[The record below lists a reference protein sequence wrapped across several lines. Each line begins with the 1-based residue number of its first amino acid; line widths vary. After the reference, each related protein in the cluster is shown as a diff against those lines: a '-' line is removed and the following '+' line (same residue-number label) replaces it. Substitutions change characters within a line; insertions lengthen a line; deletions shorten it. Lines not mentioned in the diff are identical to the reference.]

1 MAEVLKLAVAI
12 QGVNNFSTAFS
23 QAKSGI
29 GGISGSVAGLS
40 AGLAVAGP
48 LIAVAAAGMAVSFL
62 KSSVEIAA
70 GFEQAMLRVQAISG
84 ATAEEFAILTDFA
97 KELGAT
103 TEYTA
108 TQSAEAMAGFVI
120 AGFSVEEA
128 MAALPTAI
136 DLATASTA
144 DLGTTTAI
152 VANIIRSFGL
162 DATDAARVGDVLV
175 TTFSGSST
183 TVESLGESMK
193 MLAPI
198 AVQAGI
204 SFEQAAAAVGKL
216 GDAGIQGTM
225 AGTGLRQALV
235 KIINPS
241 GEGQEAIAR
250 LGLEIQTFTDLGY
263 QMQEELQI
271 QIPIMDSLNTTY
283 KDLGD
288 TSENLSLQISEIQM
302 EMAANNIE
310 IQTHQDAIDLIK
322 NDYSEWE
329 NQIGTLRIEL
339 LGLKDEMASFSLDM
353 KKNNLEIMEIRQEA
367 DRQGRDITEEELARI
382 DEIQEA
388 NDELRIQREK
398 ASIREIELSKELTDQ
413 EGEKAKAVQ
422 ESSAVQ
428 QLAIDTLMNSNTELS
443 KEQAKLSLEAKGI
456 SIESKNVKK
465 SLSEQNL
472 TVSDLTRSIA
482 TQVTGTVDFVTIL
495 EELER
500 TSATL
505 SDTITIF
512 GVRGGSV
519 ISALATT
526 GSEALADFTT
536 EVENSEGALEDMV
549 EIMRSGLS
557 QQIMLLKSAWDAV
570 KVEIGTALMPVLMAL
585 MDSLIEMMPIIE
597 DFMSRWV
604 STSIAPLLTV
614 LSGLFDVINAIIA
627 PFKDLMEPLS
637 EFGMVVDP
645 ITSSIWPII
654 LAFDI
659 LKMIIEKLREPLEP
673 LMERLGELRE
683 KLLEPLQPILD
694 MLGDSFGSFGDIVGW
709 VLDVVLWPLIT
720 GLERLVDGLIDVID
734 WMEPVL
740 VPVFEWFAEV
750 LQDVGKWLTDVWEK
764 LTPVIEGIKELF
776 TEGVVGD
783 IIGAIGF
790 EVGTGMEGAPGTGV
804 YKLHEGEIV
813 LNKRES
819 DMFRS
824 LTKQTSNKSESGGSG
839 GINIENLTI
848 NASDDEGGRQAGQA
862 FIELLESES
871 IRGIGD
877 VV

>member
-1 MAEVLKLAVAI
+1 MTEVLKLAVAI

-40 AGLAVAGP
+40 AGLAAAGP
-48 LIAVAAAGMAVSFL
+48 MIAVAAGAMAVSFL

-70 GFEQAMLRVQAISG
+70 GFEQQMLRVQAISG
-84 ATAEEFAILTDFA
+84 ATAEEFDTLTGFA

-108 TQSAEAMAGFVI
+108 TQSAEALASFAMAGFEVD
-120 AGFSVEEA
+120 EA
-128 MAALPTAI
+128 MTALPVAI
-136 DLATASTA
+136 DLATASA
-144 DLGTTTAI
+144 SDLATTTGI
-152 VANIIRSFGL
+152 TANILRAFGL
-162 DATDAARVGDVLV
+162 DATEAARVGDVLTATFTGSY
-175 TTFSGSST
+175 TTIET
-183 TVESLGESMK
+183 IGESMK

-204 SFEQAAAAVGKL
+204 GLEEAAGAVGKL
-216 GDAGIQGTM
+216 GDAGLRGTM
-225 AGTGLRQALV
+225 AGTGLRQALI
-235 KIINPS
+235 KLINPS
-241 GEGQEAIAR
+241 GEGQETIAR
-250 LGLEIQTFTDLGY
+250 LGLEVQTFTDLGY
-263 QMQEELQI
+263 QMQEELQT
-271 QIPIMDSLNTTY
+271 QIPIMDALNATY
-283 KDLGD
+283 NDLSD
-288 TSENLSLQISEIQM
+288 TSENLTLQMSEIQM

-310 IQTHQDAIDLIK
+310 IQTHQEAIDLIK
-322 NDYSEWE
+322 NDYLEWE

-367 DRQGRDITEEELARI
+367 DRQGRDITEAELARI
-382 DEIQEA
+382 AEIQEA

-398 ASIREIELSKELTDQ
+398 ASIREIELSKELTNQ

-422 ESSAVQ
+422 ESSAIQ
-428 QLAIDTLMNSNTELS
+428 QLAIDTLTDANNEL
-443 KEQAKLSLEAKGI
+443 AKAEARLSLESKGI

-472 TVSDLTRSIA
+472 TVSDLGKTIS
-482 TQVTGTVDFVTIL
+482 TQVTGTADFVTIL

-500 TSATL
+500 TGSTASETL
-505 SDTITIF
+505 TIF
-512 GVRGGSV
+512 GTRGGAS
-519 ISALATT
+519 ISALANI
-526 GSEALADFTT
+526 GSVELAEFT
-536 EVENSEGALEDMV
+536 EEIRNSEGALSDTT
-549 EIMRSGLS
+549 EIMRSGMT
-557 QQIMLLKSAWDAV
+557 QEIMLLKSAWDAV
-570 KVEIGTALMPVLMAL
+570 KVEIGTALMPVLMDL
-585 MDSLIEMMPIIE
+585 MDSLIEMMPIVEGLINL
-597 DFMSRWV
+597 WV
-604 STSIAPLLTV
+604 TVNIAPLLNIF
-614 LSGLFDVINAIIA
+614 SSLFEVVSAIIT
-627 PFKDLMEPLS
+627 PFEDLI
-637 EFGMVVDP
+637 GP
-645 ITSSIWPII
+645 ITMLFLVLNPITAP
-654 LAFDI
+654 LMLVAWGLD
-659 LKMIIEKLREPLEP
+659 LLRMVIEKIKEPLEP

-683 KLLEPLQPILD
+683 KLLEPLQPIID
-694 MLGDSFGSFGDIVGW
+694 DLGGSFGSFGDVVSW
-709 VLDVVLWPLIT
+709 VLDVALWPFIT
-720 GLERLVDGLIDVID
+720 VLEWMVDALIDFID

-740 VPVFEWFAEV
+740 IPVFEWFADV
-750 LQDVGKWLTDVWEK
+750 LEDVGEWLVYVWEK

-783 IIGAIGF
+783 IIAMIGF